1 MRPILLSF
9 GGGINST
16 ALLLEW
22 VEQGKPLD
30 LVIFAD
36 TGSEMPE
43 TYEFIDKYVIPFCK
57 KHKIHFETVYY
68 TVSNKVAGVKKGHW
82 VEGERVSIYDYYE
95 YQKAVPS
102 MIKRSCTDKF
112 KISPIEKYIK
122 QKWGDKN
129 LPLRLIGIDA
139 GESHRAKFIVDP
151 KTGKKI
157 NVVAVSAR
165 SINKKRKFKVNKKIF
180 YKNPLEIFKKNN
192 IDILFEA
199 IGLSDGISKKV
210 VETALKSKIHV
221 ITPNKAL
228 ISKHGNELAKL
239 AEKNKVNL
247 EFEASVAGGIP
258 ILRSIKEGL
267 ATNKIS
273 KVYGILN
280 GTSNYILSEME
291 NSNENFADVLKKAQ
305 ILGYAEPGNPKLDL
319 NGFDAFAKVRILSA
333 LAFNSKISKHKCLME
348 GIEKIELKDIKIANQ
363 LDLRI
368 KLLGI
373 SELKNNHLF
382 ETVHP
387 CLVSKKSYI
396 GNVNGV
402 MNAVILQGKPVGE
415 SVLQGEGAGPGPTS
429 SSLLSDLL
437 SILRGNIKKPFG
449 VSVSKLK
456 SLKPYNVNNYVNS
469 LYLRFEVK
477 DKPGVLSEITN
488 RLAKYKISVKRLI
501 QTPDKKNNKATIVI
515 ITHKT
520 TETNIHNCLSIFKKN
535 KNILKTPT
543 LIRLLG

>member
-1 MRPILLSF
+1 MKNNINIAVVGLGQVGSYLL
-9 GGGINST
+9 NELNT
-16 ALLLEW
+16 
-22 VEQGKPLD
+22 
-30 LVIFAD
+30 
-36 TGSEMPE
+36 
-43 TYEFIDKYVIPFCK
+43 
-57 KHKIHFETVYY
+57 
-68 TVSNKVAGVKKGHW
+68 
-82 VEGERVSIYDYYE
+82 
-95 YQKAVPS
+95 
-102 MIKRSCTDKF
+102 KRKD
-112 KISPIEKYIK
+112 IE
-122 QKWGDKN
+122 
-129 LPLRLIGIDA
+129 L
-139 GESHRAKFIVDP
+139 

-165 SINKKRKFKVNKKIF
+165 NINKKRQFKIDKKIF
-180 YKNPLEIFKKNN
+180 FKDPLEIFNKKKV
-192 IDILFEA
+192 DILFEA
-199 IGLSDGISKKV
+199 IGQSDGISKKI
-210 VETALKSKIHV
+210 VETALKNKIHV

-228 ISKHGNELAKL
+228 ISKHGNDLAKL
-239 AEKNKVNL
+239 SEKNNVNL

-258 ILRSIKEGL
+258 VLRSIKEGL

-280 GTSNYILSEME
+280 GTSNYILTEME
-291 NSNENFADVLKKAQ
+291 NSNLNFSEVLKKAQ
-305 ILGYAEPGNPKLDL
+305 KLGYAEPGNPKLDL

-333 LAFNSKISKHKCLME
+333 LAFHSKISKYKCLME

-373 SELKNNHLF
+373 SELKNNQLF

-402 MNAVILQGKPVGE
+402 MNAVIIEGKPVGE
-415 SVLQGEGAGPGPTS
+415 SILQGEGAGPGPTS
-429 SSLLSDLL
+429 SALLSDLL
-437 SILRGNIKKPFG
+437 SILRGNIKNPFG
-449 VSVSKLK
+449 VKVSKLK
-456 SLKPYNVNNYVNS
+456 SLKAYNSNNYINS

-477 DKPGVLSEITN
+477 DKPGVLSQITN
-488 RLAKYKISVKRLI
+488 RLAKYKISIKRII

-520 TETNIHNCLSIFKKN
+520 SELNCSNCLSIFKKN
-535 KNILKTPT
+535 KNTLKNPI

>member
-1 MRPILLSF
+1 MKKN
-9 GGGINST
+9 IN
-16 ALLLEW
+16 
-22 VEQGKPLD
+22 
-30 LVIFAD
+30 I
-36 TGSEMPE
+36 
-43 TYEFIDKYVIPFCK
+43 
-57 KHKIHFETVYY
+57 
-68 TVSNKVAGVKKGHW
+68 
-82 VEGERVSIYDYYE
+82 
-95 YQKAVPS
+95 AVVGLG
-102 MIKRSCTDKF
+102 
-112 KISPIEKYIK
+112 
-122 QKWGDKN
+122 Q
-129 LPLRLIGIDA
+129 IGIYLYN
-139 GESHRAKFIVDP
+139 ELNIKKKEIEL

-157 NVVAVSAR
+157 NVVAVSAKNR
-165 SINKKRKFKVNKKIF
+165 NKKRKFKFNKDIF
-180 YKNPLEIFKKNN
+180 FKNPLEIFKHKK

-199 IGLSDGISKKV
+199 IGLSDGISKKI
-210 VETALKSKIHV
+210 VETALKNKIHV

-228 ISKHGNELAKL
+228 ISKHGNYLAKL
-239 AEKNKVNL
+239 AEANKVNL

-267 ATNKIS
+267 ATNKIN

-291 NSNENFADVLKKAQ
+291 NLNDSFSNVLKKAQ
-305 ILGYAEPGNPKLDL
+305 DLGYAEPGNPKLDL
-319 NGFDAFAKVRILSA
+319 NGFDAFAKVRILSS
-333 LAFNSKISKHKCLME
+333 LAFNTKISKYKCLME
-348 GIEKIELKDIKIANQ
+348 GIENIELKDIEIANQ
-363 LDLRI
+363 LNLRV

-373 SELKNNHLF
+373 SELINNKLF

-402 MNAVILQGKPVGE
+402 MNAVILEGKPVGE

-449 VSVSKLK
+449 VANSKLK
-456 SLKPYNVNNYVNS
+456 KIKHYNVNNYVNS

-477 DKPGVLSEITN
+477 DKPGVLSKITN
-488 RLAKYKISVKRLI
+488 RLAKFRISIKQLI

-520 TETNIHNCLSIFKKN
+520 TEQNSNNCLSIFKKD
-535 KNILKTPT
+535 KNILQSPK
-543 LIRLLG
+543 LIRLYN

>member
-1 MRPILLSF
+1 MKNIV
-9 GGGINST
+9 N
-16 ALLLEW
+16 
-22 VEQGKPLD
+22 
-30 LVIFAD
+30 
-36 TGSEMPE
+36 
-43 TYEFIDKYVIPFCK
+43 
-57 KHKIHFETVYY
+57 
-68 TVSNKVAGVKKGHW
+68 VAVVGLGQVGNYLFNELIVKKK
-82 VEGERVSIYDYYE
+82 D
-95 YQKAVPS
+95 
-102 MIKRSCTDKF
+102 
-112 KISPIEKYIK
+112 IE
-122 QKWGDKN
+122 
-129 LPLRLIGIDA
+129 L
-139 GESHRAKFIVDP
+139 
-151 KTGKKI
+151 KTGKRV
-157 NVVAVSAR
+157 NVVAISAKN
-165 SINKKRKFKVNKKIF
+165 INKKRKYKINRKIF
-180 YKNPLEIFKKNN
+180 YKNPFEIFKKEKV
-192 IDILFEA
+192 DILFEV
-199 IGLSDGISKKV
+199 IGQSDGVSKKL
-210 VETALKSKIHV
+210 VETALKNKIHV

-228 ISKHGNELAKL
+228 ISKHGNNLAKL
-239 AEKNKVNL
+239 AEKNNVNL

-267 ATNKIS
+267 ATNKLS

-291 NSNENFADVLKKAQ
+291 NSEQNFADVLKKAQ

-333 LAFNSKISKHKCLME
+333 LAFNSKISNKKCLME
-348 GIEKIELKDIKIANQ
+348 GIEKIDLKDIKIANQ

-373 SELKNNHLF
+373 SELKNNQLF

-402 MNAVILQGKPVGE
+402 MNAVILNGKPVGE

-437 SILRGNIKKPFG
+437 SILRGNIKNPFG
-449 VSVSKLK
+449 VSVNNLK
-456 SLKPYNVNNYVNS
+456 TLKTYKVNNYVNS

-477 DKPGVLSEITN
+477 DKPGVLSQITN

-515 ITHKT
+515 VTHKT
-520 TETNIHNCLSIFKKN
+520 TELNCKSCLSIFNKN
-535 KNILKTPT
+535 KNIIKSPT
-543 LIRLLG
+543 LIRLLD